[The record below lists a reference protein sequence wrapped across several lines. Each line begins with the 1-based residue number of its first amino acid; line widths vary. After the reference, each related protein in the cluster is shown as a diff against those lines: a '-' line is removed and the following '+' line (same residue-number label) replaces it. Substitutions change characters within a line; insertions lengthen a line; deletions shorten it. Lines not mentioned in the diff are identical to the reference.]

1 VRGRLPSAAWTNP
14 GGCLLA
20 IGAAAMIP
28 WCLASAAVGR
38 TIGLR
43 SPERA
48 AIMAV
53 LIVLG
58 ISLIGWAVRLVK
70 II

>member
-1 VRGRLPSAAWTNP
+1 
-14 GGCLLA
+14 
-20 IGAAAMIP
+20 MIP

-38 TIGLR
+38 TIGVR

-48 AIMAV
+48 AIIVV

-58 ISLIGWAVRLVK
+58 ISLLGWAARL
-70 II
+70 ILES